1 MFDSNSNIYQCFQ
14 QATWVVLLNCHLVPD
29 WMDELEWLCE
39 DLSSDS
45 TNQDFRLWLTTETT
59 QSFSVPTL
67 QLGVKVAIEEPQ
79 LVKLSLVR
87 RFFPDKA
94 FIKKFNEKTDKWK
107 KITYAITLFHSC
119 INERHVHSNLDITN
133 LDIVNFVI

>member
-1 MFDSNSNIYQCFQ
+1 
-14 QATWVVLLNCHLVPD
+14 
-29 WMDELEWLCE
+29 MDELEWLCE

-94 FIKKFNEKTDKWK
+94 FIKKFNEKTDNWK

-119 INERHVHSNLDITN
+119 INERYILIKIIDLSLHSR
-133 LDIVNFVI
+133 